1 MNRKDIQ
8 SLEKV
13 RKILSNVP
21 YSIDICTAIMIID
34 NLIREKD
41 NQVKKESN
49 QWKEIELEQEYYPSR
64 N

>member
-8 SLEKV
+8 SLRKV

-49 QWKEIELEQEYYPSR
+49 Q
-64 N
+64 